1 MWLSRNG
8 SPQDLWS
15 RGIVGLEVLDM
26 KDFVEQ
32 SIVRVETTIGDLIE
46 ALTQVG
52 LEAGKTPAE
61 SYEIASETLSDIL
74 HRTNRNL
81 AETISSDE

>member
-1 MWLSRNG
+1 
-8 SPQDLWS
+8 
-15 RGIVGLEVLDM
+15 M

-32 SIVRVETTIGDLIE
+32 SVVRVETTIGDLIE